1 MPFFQVLSPCTCSVG
16 VHAILDSSESRT
28 FEILDD
34 ALAVAFDFT
43 AVTGKCVSMWT
54 GGGFLDIITKEE
66 IFEGIFF
73 FASEKNRDIAVAK
86 M

>member
-1 MPFFQVLSPCTCSVG
+1 MQ
-16 VHAILDSSESRT
+16 ILDSSDSRT
-28 FEILDD
+28 FETLDG

-43 AVTGKCVSMWT
+43 AVTGKCVSTWT